1 MLVIPNWFK
10 LFEHQPTDLEV
21 IPMNRKSLQ
30 YNTAEIS
37 NFETV
42 ISRQIS
48 NISTMFKKVKEF
60 IVRFRIEQVPAD
72 YQMKR
77 KLEAQKQNHQGTLKG
92 LPLEEK
98 LRLGMYHFMD

>member
-1 MLVIPNWFK
+1 
-10 LFEHQPTDLEV
+10 
-21 IPMNRKSLQ
+21 MNSKSLQ
-30 YNTAEIS
+30 YNTAEYS

-48 NISTMFKKVKEF
+48 NVSTMLKKAKGF
-60 IVRFRIEQVPAD
+60 IARSRIEQAQAY

-77 KLEAQKQNHQGTLKG
+77 KLEAQKQIHQHTLKG

-98 LRLGMYHFMD
+98 IRLGMYHFID

>member
-1 MLVIPNWFK
+1 
-10 LFEHQPTDLEV
+10 
-21 IPMNRKSLQ
+21 MNRKSLQ

-48 NISTMFKKVKEF
+48 NISTMFKKVKGF
-60 IVRFRIEQVPAD
+60 IVRFRIEQAQTD

-98 LRLGMYHFMD
+98 LRLGMYHFTD

>member
-1 MLVIPNWFK
+1 
-10 LFEHQPTDLEV
+10 
-21 IPMNRKSLQ
+21 MNSKSLQ

-42 ISRQIS
+42 IFRQIS
-48 NISTMFKKVKEF
+48 NVSTMFKKVRGF
-60 IVRFRIEQVPAD
+60 IVRFRIKQAQAD
-72 YQMKR
+72 YYQMKR